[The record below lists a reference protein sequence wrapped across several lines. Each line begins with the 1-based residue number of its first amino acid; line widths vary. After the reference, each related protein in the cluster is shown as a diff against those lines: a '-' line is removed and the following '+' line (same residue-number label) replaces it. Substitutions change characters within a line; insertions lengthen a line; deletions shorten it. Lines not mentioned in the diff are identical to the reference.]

1 MHPGA
6 FEFVKRTVAA
16 KATDSDRRGR
26 VLEVG
31 SRIFYQQDREV
42 GSLRGLFPDAR
53 YFGIDCFEGP
63 GVDLVVSR
71 AHEWIRKQRG
81 FGDDSPFVPF
91 DVVLCCEVLEHDP
104 HWPETVRESLLAL
117 RPEGLAIFTWA
128 TPLRAPH
135 EVASAS
141 PDGKHYAGVRLDRFR
156 EVAAPLCWQI
166 TVEQNTDG
174 TDGYCWAVHG

>member
-16 KATDSDRRGR
+16 KATDEDRRGR

-42 GSLRGLFPDAR
+42 GSLRGLFPEAR
-53 YFGIDCFEGP
+53 YFGIDCFAGP
-63 GVDLVVSR
+63 GVDLVVPR
-71 AHEWIRKQRG
+71 AHEWIRKQVEL
-81 FGDDSPFVPF
+81 GDASPFLPV

-104 HWPETVRESLLAL
+104 FWRETVTACLEAL

-141 PDGKHYAGVRLDRFR
+141 PDGKHYAGVRIDDFAK
-156 EVAAPLCWQI
+156 VANPLAWMLTC
-166 TVEQNTDG
+166 EQSQDG
-174 TDGYCWAVHG
+174 TDGYAWAVRG